1 MVTLGVVMTSGCVN
15 LQTPGISM
23 RPPAGGIAARAAC
36 NAEVSSAV
44 SSHFAP
50 KAFTSNH
57 GSPDLK
63 SASPLKVFA
72 PLKLLLACD
81 ATEPQPVAPAFGTH
95 GIVTV

>member
-1 MVTLGVVMTSGCVN
+1 MVTLGVEMTSGCVN
-15 LQTPGISM
+15 LQMPGIST
-23 RPPAGGIAARAAC
+23 RPPVGGTAASVVC
-36 NAEVSSAV
+36 NAAVSSVA

-72 PLKLLLACD
+72 PVKLLLACE
-81 ATEPQPVAPAFGTH
+81 ATEPQPVALVLGTQ
-95 GIVTV
+95 GMVTV